1 MYELAIHLVYV
12 LDEVQL
18 LRKIFQSVQA
28 QEV

>member
-1 MYELAIHLVYV
+1 MYELAIHRVYV
-12 LDEVQL
+12 LEEVQL